1 MSRQS
6 NSHIALILCF
16 SAAIPAGFADEAP
29 APSARPDP
37 IVQLHAAISGKVEQT
52 QLDLYQKSALSVAML
67 ERTTGEGTEVG
78 CGFFVDDE
86 GTFITVLSTSGDTV
100 QMKVHY
106 GGREFLPKLL
116 TMDPYTRL
124 AVMKLDGVKAP
135 GLEIT
140 PSRSMEIGD
149 FMVAVAETREE
160 GNRCTIGRLAGR
172 EKNFDGVPL
181 AATLL
186 RLNLTAKAGC
196 FGAPLVN
203 LEGKVAGIVL
213 LSVTA
218 EEGVSYALPSELI
231 EKVRRDY
238 EKHGRV
244 QPSWLGV
251 GLAQGT
257 TTPSIVSLSD
267 DSPAKQ
273 AGLLPGDV
281 IRSIGRRQIQEYQDV
296 VDACY
301 YLTAGEAVPFRVMRG
316 LEDIEV
322 EVIPSIRAERSE
334 LQVAPAEPDLPGAG
348 EGESPKVEAP

>member
-1 MSRQS
+1 M
-6 NSHIALILCF
+6 I
-16 SAAIPAGFADEAP
+16 
-29 APSARPDP
+29 
-37 IVQLHAAISGKVEQT
+37 
-52 QLDLYQKSALSVAML
+52 
-67 ERTTGEGTEVG
+67 
-78 CGFFVDDE
+78 
-86 GTFITVLSTSGDTV
+86 
-100 QMKVHY
+100 
-106 GGREFLPKLL
+106 
-116 TMDPYTRL
+116 
-124 AVMKLDGVKAP
+124 
-135 GLEIT
+135 
-140 PSRSMEIGD
+140 
-149 FMVAVAETREE
+149 AVAETREE

-172 EKNFDGVPL
+172 EKNFDGIPL

-186 RLNLTAKAGC
+186 RLNLTAKPGS

-203 LEGKVAGIVL
+203 LQGEVSGIVL

-281 IRSIGRRQIQEYQDV
+281 IRSIGGRRVQEYQDV

-301 YLTAGEAVPFRVMRG
+301 YLTAGETVPIRVMRG
-316 LEDIEV
+316 LEDLEV
-322 EVIPSIRAERSE
+322 EVVPSLRSE
-334 LQVAPAEPDLPGAG
+334 RADAPVSPGL
-348 EGESPKVEAP
+348 ESKVETVEPEGDPP

>member
-135 GLEIT
+135 TCAHLPLWIRVT
-140 PSRSMEIGD
+140 RPS
-149 FMVAVAETREE
+149 T
-160 GNRCTIGRLAGR
+160 
-172 EKNFDGVPL
+172 
-181 AATLL
+181 
-186 RLNLTAKAGC
+186 
-196 FGAPLVN
+196 
-203 LEGKVAGIVL
+203 
-213 LSVTA
+213 
-218 EEGVSYALPSELI
+218 
-231 EKVRRDY
+231 
-238 EKHGRV
+238 
-244 QPSWLGV
+244 
-251 GLAQGT
+251 
-257 TTPSIVSLSD
+257 
-267 DSPAKQ
+267 
-273 AGLLPGDV
+273 
-281 IRSIGRRQIQEYQDV
+281 
-296 VDACY
+296 
-301 YLTAGEAVPFRVMRG
+301 
-316 LEDIEV
+316 
-322 EVIPSIRAERSE
+322 
-334 LQVAPAEPDLPGAG
+334 
-348 EGESPKVEAP
+348 